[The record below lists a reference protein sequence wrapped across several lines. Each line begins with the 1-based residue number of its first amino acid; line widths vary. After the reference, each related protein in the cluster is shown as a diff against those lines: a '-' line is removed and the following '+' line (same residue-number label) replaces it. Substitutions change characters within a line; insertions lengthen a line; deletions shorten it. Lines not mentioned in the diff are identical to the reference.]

1 MSYQSER
8 DNLMSDSVE
17 KFKEIARQIENE
29 EHGRGD
35 DRETSNEREFHRSN
49 FERERNLDSSH
60 SHRYQPYSTS
70 KSDRESR
77 LNKRENRVY
86 VYNLPFSL
94 KWQDLKD
101 HMKKVGDVV
110 FAEIMEDS
118 SGRSKGCGVVEFTSS
133 EDAQRAIRELN
144 DTNLGGRLMKIRED
158 HQDRDERPR
167 RPRERS
173 SRDRDSSSSSGN
185 LGSVAGLSM
194 LGLGQLGLLQQM
206 SSKSDAASC
215 SVFVSNLDYR
225 VTWAK
230 LKDTFK
236 AAGRVVRA
244 DVAEDNDKKSKGHG
258 TVQFETPLE
267 AINAVFI
274 MNGKSIYDR
283 SMNVRLDRES
293 PFFSLFGGH
302 DGGKSTSSLSAA
314 AGLQSNMPSLSSLT
328 SLAGLSNMGGL
339 GGGINPLALLQLQN
353 LQSQMN
359 NMSGLGSMAGL
370 GNMAGL
376 SGLAGFG
383 SAGMNLGTG
392 SGTSSLQSSQA
403 DTSSLSS
410 AAFPNA
416 SSMNT
421 ANGNM
426 VGGAS
431 NPYALWMQQLYGMQG
446 YGGFQGS
453 FAGTDTQQQQNKGD
467 PAKQVF
473 VRNLPWKV
481 TWQDLKDKFREAGR
495 VVRADVLMDDSKRSK
510 GCGTVLFESEEE
522 AARAVS
528 SFNGTMMD
536 GREIEVRMDRG

>member
-1 MSYQSER
+1 
-8 DNLMSDSVE
+8 
-17 KFKEIARQIENE
+17 
-29 EHGRGD
+29 
-35 DRETSNEREFHRSN
+35 
-49 FERERNLDSSH
+49 
-60 SHRYQPYSTS
+60 
-70 KSDRESR
+70 
-77 LNKRENRVY
+77 
-86 VYNLPFSL
+86 
-94 KWQDLKD
+94 
-101 HMKKVGDVV
+101 GDVV

-118 SGRSKGCGVVEFTSS
+118 TGKSKVSCVVEFTST

-144 DTNLGGRLMKIRED
+144 DSDLRGRLMKIRED
-158 HQDRDERPR
+158 QQDRDERPR
-167 RPRERS
+167 RPRDRDRS
-173 SRDRDSSSSSGN
+173 SRDRDHSSSGS

-194 LGLGQLGLLQQM
+194 LGLGQFGLLQQM
-206 SSKSDAASC
+206 SSKSDTASC

-244 DVAEDNDKKSKGHG
+244 DVAEDHDKKSKGHG

-293 PFFSLFGGH
+293 PYFSMFGGN
-302 DGGKSTSSLSAA
+302 DGGKTGSTLAA
-314 AGLQSNMPSLSSLT
+314 TAGLQSMPNLNSLT
-328 SLAGLSNMGGL
+328 SLAGLSGMGGL
-339 GGGINPLALLQLQN
+339 GGGVSPLALLQLQS
-353 LQSQMN
+353 LQSQM
-359 NMSGLGSMAGL
+359 SGLGGMASL
-370 GNMAGL
+370 NNMAGL
-376 SGLAGFG
+376 SGFG
-383 SAGMNLGTG
+383 GLGTAAMNLGTG
-392 SGTSSLQSSQA
+392 ATGTGSFQSSQGLSAA
-403 DTSSLSS
+403 DTSSLGGYSNTS
-410 AAFPNA
+410 AL
-416 SSMNT
+416 NT
-421 ANGNM
+421 ANGSGLSASAM
-426 VGGAS
+426 S

-446 YGGFQGS
+446 YGGTQAS
-453 FAGTDTQQQQNKGD
+453 YGTATETQPQVKGD

-510 GCGTVLFESEEE
+510 GCGTVLFESAEE
-522 AARAVS
+522 ASRAVL